1 MSGGCA
7 ARRACISRRS
17 AWTNSSAPQLGK
29 MHALSWAP
37 NRGVDAQ
44 RVYLVKTTIIAIVKK
59 AIVVIKT
66 LWPQRAISPIMFN
79 SNKFK

>member
-1 MSGGCA
+1 M
-7 ARRACISRRS
+7 R
-17 AWTNSSAPQLGK
+17 
-29 MHALSWAP
+29 ALSLAS
-37 NRGVDAQ
+37 NRGVDAL

>member
-1 MSGGCA
+1 MY
-7 ARRACISRRS
+7 
-17 AWTNSSAPQLGK
+17 
-29 MHALSWAP
+29 ALSLAP
-37 NRGVDAQ
+37 DRGMEL
-44 RVYLVKTTIIAIVKK
+44 RVYLVKTTIIAIVKN